1 MILISAITS
10 KKEPH
15 ENAGQRFHVAFYY
28 MRMWVVVYSKN
39 RLSLTYCL
47 LNVHC
52 SLK

>member
-1 MILISAITS
+1 MIIIFCYHI
-10 KKEPH
+10 KKKTH